1 MFLWTMA
8 TNEVVFCKYIN
19 NFKIFPPPPML
30 NMFNSKEYFSFTHG
44 SFI

>member
-19 NFKIFPPPPML
+19 NFKILPPPML